1 MIDQRVLLRCLE
13 QYESSATHHL
23 AHVRDGFDQLS
34 QSWAALDSCYQG
46 DAAESFRA
54 AWTASSA
61 AMAEYAETVPLILV
75 GLRQRIESLRL
86 ANDAARSD
94 L

>member
-1 MIDQRVLLRCLE
+1 
-13 QYESSATHHL
+13 
-23 AHVRDGFDQLS
+23 
-34 QSWAALDSCYQG
+34 
-46 DAAESFRA
+46 
-54 AWTASSA
+54 
-61 AMAEYAETVPLILV
+61 MAEYAETVPLILV